1 MSTANADTPESG
13 FTFSERARRTV
24 EQPIGYLMAQAVE
37 NPSLISFAAGLV
49 DYATLPSEELAELSA
64 KILRGDGID
73 VKTPLQYGT
82 TEGLTELRRRMLERS
97 ERLDGLEAGGYGV
110 GLEDVIV
117 TTGSQQLLYILTDIL
132 VDPGDIVLCSWPSY
146 FVYTSA
152 LKTMG
157 AEVRCVDIDQ
167 DGMVPEALEDLLE
180 QLESQGKLAR
190 VKIVYVVDYHQNP
203 TGITLSEERRP
214 KILDLVRSFSREHR
228 ILLLEDSAYREL
240 TYEGKAPR
248 TIKSFESENRYCALA
263 QSFSKSFSP
272 GMKTGYGIL
281 PSDLVAPILLQK
293 GSHDFGSANLC
304 QHLLLAALES
314 GLYERH
320 VEELCRHYSHKR
332 DALLGC
338 LESRLGD
345 LRSRGLSWTRPTGG
359 MYVWLSLPEGVD
371 TRFDSPLFE
380 RALKEGV
387 IYVPGSCCYPD
398 DPTRTAPV
406 HEMRLSFGEASIEN
420 IERGIELL
428 AKAVRATLGG

>member
-1 MSTANADTPESG
+1 MSSPHADRPEDS
-13 FTFSERARRTV
+13 FIFSERARRTV

-37 NPSLISFAAGLV
+37 NPSLISLAAGLV
-49 DYATLPSEELAELSA
+49 DYPTLPSAEVAELSA
-64 KILRGDGID
+64 RILGGEGPET
-73 VKTPLQYGT
+73 KTPLQYGT

-97 ERLDGLEAGGYGV
+97 ERLDGLEPGGYGA
-110 GLEDVIV
+110 GLEDVII
-117 TTGSQQLLYILTDIL
+117 TTGSQQFLYILTDIL
-132 VDPGDIVLCSWPSY
+132 VDPGDIVICSWPSY
-146 FVYTSA
+146 FVYTGA

-167 DGMVPEALEDLLE
+167 DGMVPGALESLLE
-180 QLESQGKLAR
+180 RLESEGKLSR

-203 TGITLSEERRP
+203 TGITLSEERRAR
-214 KILDLVRSFSREHR
+214 ILGLVKNFSREHR

-263 QSFSKSFSP
+263 QTFSKSFSP

-281 PSDLVAPILLQK
+281 PRDLVAPLLLQK

-304 QHLLLAALES
+304 QHVLLAALES

-320 VEELCRHYSHKR
+320 VEELCRHYTHKR
-332 DALLGC
+332 DAMLRC
-338 LESRLGD
+338 LESGLGS
-345 LRSRGLSWTRPTGG
+345 LRSRGLRWTRPTGG

-387 IYVPGSCCYPD
+387 IYVPGACCYPD
-398 DPTRTAPV
+398 DPTRTAPI

-428 AKAVRATLGG
+428 ARAVHATLGG